1 MSSALIPLPIL
12 LPVVPDIPGAV
23 IHLDIA
29 SIRRDGGTQ
38 VRANLS
44 EETIRE
50 YAAQMEAGDLFPPVT
65 VWYDGS
71 GYWLSD
77 GFQRVAAAEQIGR
90 TSILAEIRRGSL
102 SDARWSSYAANSRH
116 GIRRSKEDI
125 LNAIRQ
131 ALEHSNARM
140 LSHNQLAKHL
150 NIPETTLRRLLK
162 KLPPPE
168 ARGATCIV
176 TRNGKCYEMNTGA
189 MRGATRK
196 SAPVPAKAKSLRELE
211 HRLASLRENA
221 APPVQAVLNIFSNWA
236 FGAVNDD
243 DCMAALARLHKRCT
257 NLQL

>member
-1 MSSALIPLPIL
+1 MSTALIPLPVL
-12 LPVVPDIPGAV
+12 SPVLPDAPGAV
-23 IHLDIA
+23 VHLDIA

-44 EETIRE
+44 EHTIRE
-50 YAAQMEAGDLFPPVT
+50 YAAQMEAGDLFPPIT
-65 VWYDGS
+65 VWYDGAS
-71 GYWLSD
+71 YWLSD
-77 GFQRVAAAEQIGR
+77 GFQRVAAAEHTGR

-102 SDARWSSYAANSRH
+102 GDARWSSYAANSRH
-116 GIRRSKEDI
+116 GIRRSKQDI
-125 LNAIRQ
+125 LNAMRH

-150 NIPETTLRRLLK
+150 NVPETTFRRLLK

-189 MRGATRK
+189 MRAATRK
-196 SAPVPAKAKSLRELE
+196 PAPVPAKAKSLRELE
-211 HRLASLRENA
+211 RRLASLRESA

-236 FGAVNDD
+236 FGAVNDE
-243 DCMAALARLHKRCT
+243 DCLAALNRVHKRWT
-257 NLQL
+257 SLQL

>member
-1 MSSALIPLPIL
+1 MSTALIPLAVVSPA
-12 LPVVPDIPGAV
+12 VPDGPGAV

-44 EETIRE
+44 KATIQE
-50 YAAQMEAGDLFPPVT
+50 YAAQMEAGDLFPPIT
-65 VWYDGS
+65 VWYDGAS
-71 GYWLSD
+71 YWLSD
-77 GFQRVAAAEQIGR
+77 GFQRAAAAEQIGR
-90 TSILAEIRRGSL
+90 TSILAEVRRGSL

-116 GIRRSKEDI
+116 GIRRSNADI
-125 LNAIRQ
+125 LNAIRH
-131 ALEHSNARM
+131 AIEHSNARM

-150 NIPETTLRRLLK
+150 NVPETTFRRLLK
-162 KLPPPE
+162 KLPAPE

-189 MRGATRK
+189 MRTAPRK
-196 SAPVPAKAKSLRELE
+196 SPVSPKAKSVRELE

-236 FGAVNDD
+236 FGAADDD
-243 DCMAALARLHKRCT
+243 DCITALARLHKRWT
-257 NLQL
+257 SLQL